1 MLQPLPRPHSNTEDD
16 AANAATA
23 QQQHQHYSNCRVVS
37 RGFEAPL
44 FVASAANVG
53 RTYIFLQPVL
63 TE

>member
-1 MLQPLPRPHSNTEDD
+1 MLQPLPRLLGNTEDD
-16 AANAATA
+16 AVIAAPA
-23 QQQHQHYSNCRVVS
+23 QQQQYYSKCRVVS

-53 RTYIFLQPVL
+53 RTYFFLYPVL